1 MHKNLSDA
9 AIPEEPEEDEDD
21 EKSEDGHLVE
31 GHRAKLFLLLLQHS
45 SDRFFVAKI
54 QGISSNGMNAM
65 SDFLHF
71 FSKQIEMKQLY
82 DVFDIVRN
90 ILASRVTVFKLV
102 ILVVSTLAQDCW
114 HT

>member
-54 QGISSNGMNAM
+54 QGISSNGCNVR
-65 SDFLHF
+65 FLVF
-71 FSKQIEMKQLY
+71 LFLSKLK
-82 DVFDIVRN
+82 RN
-90 ILASRVTVFKLV
+90 NDMMFL
-102 ILVVSTLAQDCW
+102 TL
-114 HT
+114 

>member
-71 FSKQIEMKQLY
+71 FSKQIENN
-82 DVFDIVRN
+82 DIMY
-90 ILASRVTVFKLV
+90 F
-102 ILVVSTLAQDCW
+102 TL
-114 HT
+114 